1 MLLLFALTFAAP
13 SRGQRQDND
22 IEFLSLPHQTMTI
35 YGVLGDNITL
45 SCSFR
50 RRGEWFRAYWY
61 ENDTVN
67 REVKPTCSITDSDRN
82 ISTCT
87 LSFILHNI
95 SLAQSGRS
103 YKCVVENVE
112 EQPPKLWTDQ
122 SQTFYVRAA
131 PSRPTV
137 SSEGGQVLG
146 YKLNISCLA
155 HRFYPS
161 NISMTWFLNHQ
172 PVIATDVEDVT
183 MNADGTFTAVSHL
196 SFLLTAEHLS
206 GTVTCQ
212 VSHEAL
218 QQPLKTD
225 LLLDVKYGP
234 RLIRILHRTSSEANF
249 QEIPSSPVRV
259 LANSYFE
266 LRCTADSNPNSS
278 IYWTSARGQGRIDQA
293 HGRELSWTHIQEAQS
308 NDYWCLAE
316 NALGNASKSITLV
329 VLQPDGLSPL
339 KLLTVVIVVITLIL
353 ILLAIFFYV
362 INNWKQTGEPH
373 PARSSSSAPVSQK
386 EESSTESA
394 QYEVI
399 YGNDLTSK
407 AADADVPN
415 DYEIPYA
422 DIVISARDSGML
434 EDRRLPE
441 FVVCAY
447 AVQDEGTDVLNSA
460 YQFADKDTKDR
471 LQVGPLEVTRKL
483 STGSE
488 YAVINYS
495 SHPPGSP
502 KRRKSFPFV

>member
-1 MLLLFALTFAAP
+1 MLLLLALTVAAP
-13 SRGQRQDND
+13 SRAQRQVSD
-22 IEFLSLPHQTMTI
+22 IEFLSLPHQTTTI

-50 RRGEWFRAYWY
+50 RHGEWFRAYWY

-67 REVKPTCSITDSDRN
+67 REVKPICSITDSDRN
-82 ISTCT
+82 SSTCT
-87 LSFILHNI
+87 LSFSLHNI

-131 PSRPTV
+131 PSRPTI
-137 SSEGGQVLG
+137 SSQGGQVMG
-146 YKLNISCLA
+146 YKLNISCLV

-161 NISMTWFLNHQ
+161 NISMTWLLNHQ
-172 PVIATDVEDVT
+172 PMIATGLEDVT

-196 SFLLTAEHLS
+196 SFLLAAEHLS

-225 LLLDVKYGP
+225 FLLDVKYGP

-249 QEIPSSPVRV
+249 QEIPSSPMRV
-259 LANSYFE
+259 IANSYFE

-278 IYWTSARGQGRIDQA
+278 IYWTSAREQGRIDQA

-316 NALGNASKSITLV
+316 NAHGNASKSVTVV

-339 KLLTVVIVVITLIL
+339 KLLTVVIVVVTLFL

-362 INNWKQTGEPH
+362 INNRKQTGE
-373 PARSSSSAPVSQK
+373 
-386 EESSTESA
+386 
-394 QYEVI
+394 
-399 YGNDLTSK
+399 
-407 AADADVPN
+407 
-415 DYEIPYA
+415 
-422 DIVISARDSGML
+422 
-434 EDRRLPE
+434 
-441 FVVCAY
+441 
-447 AVQDEGTDVLNSA
+447 
-460 YQFADKDTKDR
+460 
-471 LQVGPLEVTRKL
+471 
-483 STGSE
+483 
-488 YAVINYS
+488 
-495 SHPPGSP
+495 
-502 KRRKSFPFV
+502 